1 MSGESSRKR
10 QLEQDRLENDFNYQE
25 DILDD
30 EEDDIEIPELIDR
43 SVSDEDS
50 DSDAEEDEFDL
61 IPVKFYDAEGK
72 EMNKPRVTIAK

>member
-1 MSGESSRKR
+1 MSGKRSRNR
-10 QLEQDRLENDFNYQE
+10 QVEQDRVENDFNYRE

-30 EEDDIEIPELIDR
+30 EEDNDEIPELIDR

-50 DSDAEEDEFDL
+50 DSVAEEDEFDL

-72 EMNKPRVTIAK
+72 EMKNIPR